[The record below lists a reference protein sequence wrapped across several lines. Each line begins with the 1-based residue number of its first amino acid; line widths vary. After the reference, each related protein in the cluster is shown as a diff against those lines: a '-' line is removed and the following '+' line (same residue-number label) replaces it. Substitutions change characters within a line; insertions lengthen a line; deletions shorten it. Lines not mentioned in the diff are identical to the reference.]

1 MAEDWLADVRRYH
14 AGADEG
20 VVRKITN
27 YLGIALRN
35 RDSSLVSFSDPSEV
49 DRVRERYLRKK
60 LALTAPDAELDRG
73 LDAVKQMMS
82 ADRTKNRVTAY
93 YLLADYFGKHDLF
106 GGAASAPGGFSF
118 SGAGAAAAAGVG
130 VAAGKPVKLAKPV
143 KVAKPVAVKA
153 VPVKAAPVKAV
164 PVKAVPVK
172 PAVVKPVAV
181 KRVAVKPVAVKAAVV
196 NPVAVKRVA
205 VNPVAVNAAVV
216 NPRAVKPA
224 PVVVAPLV
232 GSTEGESRVG
242 AGGIGKWLL
251 LAAAIVLAF
260 VLLKNCTG
268 QKDVAPVAA
277 APVETT
283 ANAAAAPVAEAAI
296 PSGSGVV
303 AGMKDEKPMA
313 TVYFDSGKSAVSNDL
328 AAAAATLKAYLD
340 GHPGAKLAVSGYN
353 DPSGNAA
360 ANAEL
365 SKNRA
370 QGVAA
375 ALKAAGIA
383 DTSVELVKPAE
394 ATSAGVTPEQA
405 RRVEVTVQ

>member
-20 VVRKITN
+20 VVKKITN

-82 ADRTKNRVTAY
+82 ADRTKNRVTVY

-106 GGAASAPGGFSF
+106 GGAASAPGSFSF

-153 VPVKAAPVKAV
+153 VPVKAVPVKAV

-196 NPVAVKRVA
+196 NPVAVK
-205 VNPVAVNAAVV
+205 AAVV

-224 PVVVAPLV
+224 PVEVAPLV

>member
-20 VVRKITN
+20 VVKKITN

-82 ADRTKNRVTAY
+82 ADRTKNRVTVY

-106 GGAASAPGGFSF
+106 GGAVSAPGSFSF
-118 SGAGAAAAAGVG
+118 SGVGAAAAAGVG

-143 KVAKPVAVKA
+143 KVAKPAKVAKPVAVKA
-153 VPVKAAPVKAV
+153 VPVKAVPVKAV

-196 NPVAVKRVA
+196 NPVAVK
-205 VNPVAVNAAVV
+205 AAVV

>member
-60 LALTAPDAELDRG
+60 LALTAPDAELNRG

-82 ADRTKNRVTAY
+82 ADRTKNRVTVY

-106 GGAASAPGGFSF
+106 GGAASAPGEFSF

-153 VPVKAAPVKAV
+153 VPVKAAPVKA
-164 PVKAVPVK
+164 APVK

-181 KRVAVKPVAVKAAVV
+181 KPV
-196 NPVAVKRVA
+196 
-205 VNPVAVNAAVV
+205 
-216 NPRAVKPA
+216 AVKPA
-224 PVVVAPLV
+224 PVVVAPYV

-268 QKDVAPVAA
+268 QKAVAPVAA

-328 AAAAATLKAYLD
+328 AAALATLKAYLD

-360 ANAEL
+360 ANAAL

-394 ATSAGVTPEQA
+394 ATSTGVTPEQA

>member
-20 VVRKITN
+20 VVKKITN

-106 GGAASAPGGFSF
+106 GGAASAPGSFSF
-118 SGAGAAAAAGVG
+118 SGAGAAAAASVG

-143 KVAKPVAVKA
+143 KVAKPVA
-153 VPVKAAPVKAV
+153 VKAV

-196 NPVAVKRVA
+196 NPVAVK
-205 VNPVAVNAAVV
+205 AAVV

-340 GHPGAKLAVSGYN
+340 GYPGAKLAVSGYN

>member
-20 VVRKITN
+20 VVKKITN

-60 LALTAPDAELDRG
+60 LALTAPDAEVNRG

-82 ADRTKNRVTAY
+82 ADRTKNRVTVY

-106 GGAASAPGGFSF
+106 GGAASAPGSFSF
-118 SGAGAAAAAGVG
+118 SGVGAAAAAGVG

-143 KVAKPVAVKA
+143 KVAKPAKVAKPVAVKA

-164 PVKAVPVK
+164 PVK
-172 PAVVKPVAV
+172 PVAV
-181 KRVAVKPVAVKAAVV
+181 KAGAVKPVAVKPVAVV
-196 NPVAVKRVA
+196 NPG
-205 VNPVAVNAAVV
+205 
-216 NPRAVKPA
+216 AVKPA
-224 PVVVAPLV
+224 PVVVAPYV

-394 ATSAGVTPEQA
+394 ATSTGVTPEQA

>member
-1 MAEDWLADVRRYH
+1 M
-14 AGADEG
+14 
-20 VVRKITN
+20 
-27 YLGIALRN
+27 
-35 RDSSLVSFSDPSEV
+35 
-49 DRVRERYLRKK
+49 
-60 LALTAPDAELDRG
+60 
-73 LDAVKQMMS
+73 
-82 ADRTKNRVTAY
+82 
-93 YLLADYFGKHDLF
+93 
-106 GGAASAPGGFSF
+106 
-118 SGAGAAAAAGVG
+118 
-130 VAAGKPVKLAKPV
+130 
-143 KVAKPVAVKA
+143 
-153 VPVKAAPVKAV
+153 
-164 PVKAVPVK
+164 
-172 PAVVKPVAV
+172 
-181 KRVAVKPVAVKAAVV
+181 V
-196 NPVAVKRVA
+196 NPG
-205 VNPVAVNAAVV
+205 
-216 NPRAVKPA
+216 AVKPA
-224 PVVVAPLV
+224 PVVVAPYV
-232 GSTEGESRVG
+232 KSTEGESRVG

-313 TVYFDSGKSAVSNDL
+313 TVYFDSGNSAVSNDL
-328 AAAAATLKAYLD
+328 AAATTTLKAYLD

-360 ANAEL
+360 ANAAL

-375 ALKAAGIA
+375 AFKAAGIV

-394 ATSAGVTPEQA
+394 ATSTGVTPEQA